1 MDGNLVRSVGVR
13 TFLTTASLVLGTAC
27 SSHPDEGTVVTP
39 GTGVT
44 QVPGGGQ
51 RIVAEPAH
59 PIMGGTL
66 TLSGDGR
73 TAVASDPDRDAVFIV
88 NLAEREV
95 TPIGVEAGAVPGR
108 IVMGSG
114 TTAYV
119 VLREAASVARIDLD
133 RKQIDAR
140 FSVCDAP
147 RGIAY
152 DAALGRVHVACQG
165 GALLSLDADTG
176 ELVRQIRVADDLR
189 DVVLSGDH
197 LVLTTFRSS
206 EILIVDPSGQI
217 SQRTLPQTFDTSAQ
231 PSVAWRAVAGPGGK
245 VGIVHQLASTN
256 VGVGTGPAGYGE
268 NGLGPC
274 SSSVVTPSVTTVTI
288 GEDGQAEV
296 SAPVTVFGAA
306 GPTDIALSESGRV
319 AVVVAGNAWSPDL
332 APVTTWNSDEGPGCG
347 SIEAPL
353 EMGEPVAVALDQND
367 RVIVQSRE
375 PAALYFDDGTKI
387 VLSSESRANTGLA
400 LFHMNTGAGIACA
413 SCHAEGTDDG
423 QTWIFSD
430 IGPRRTQ
437 SVAGG
442 VSQRAP
448 FHWDGD
454 MEDFTT
460 LVDEVMVG
468 RMSLPHRPNHA
479 QLDAFLG
486 WVDTVARPAP
496 RLGDAD
502 AIARGEALFFERTV
516 GCNDCHTGPALTNN
530 QLADVGTGAS
540 FIVPSLVGVAARAPF
555 IHDGCA
561 PTLRDR
567 FTACGGGD
575 RHGKTSQLSE
585 SELDDLVSYLE
596 TL

>member
-1 MDGNLVRSVGVR
+1 M
-13 TFLTTASLVLGTAC
+13 
-27 SSHPDEGTVVTP
+27 
-39 GTGVT
+39 
-44 QVPGGGQ
+44 
-51 RIVAEPAH
+51 
-59 PIMGGTL
+59 
-66 TLSGDGR
+66 
-73 TAVASDPDRDAVFIV
+73 
-88 NLAEREV
+88 
-95 TPIGVEAGAVPGR
+95 
-108 IVMGSG
+108 
-114 TTAYV
+114 
-119 VLREAASVARIDLD
+119 
-133 RKQIDAR
+133 
-140 FSVCDAP
+140 
-147 RGIAY
+147 
-152 DAALGRVHVACQG
+152 
-165 GALLSLDADTG
+165 
-176 ELVRQIRVADDLR
+176 
-189 DVVLSGDH
+189 
-197 LVLTTFRSS
+197 
-206 EILIVDPSGQI
+206 
-217 SQRTLPQTFDTSAQ
+217 
-231 PSVAWRAVAGPGGK
+231 
-245 VGIVHQLASTN
+245 
-256 VGVGTGPAGYGE
+256 
-268 NGLGPC
+268 
-274 SSSVVTPSVTTVTI
+274 
-288 GEDGQAEV
+288 
-296 SAPVTVFGAA
+296 
-306 GPTDIALSESGRV
+306 
-319 AVVVAGNAWSPDL
+319 
-332 APVTTWNSDEGPGCG
+332 
-347 SIEAPL
+347 
-353 EMGEPVAVALDQND
+353 
-367 RVIVQSRE
+367 QSRE
-375 PAALYFDDGTKI
+375 PAALYFEDGTKI

-468 RMSLPHRPNHA
+468 RMSLPNRPNAA

-516 GCNDCHTGPALTNN
+516 GCNNCHTGPELTNN

-540 FIVPSLVGVAARAPF
+540 FIVPSLVGLAARAPF

-585 SELDDLVSYLE
+585 TELDDLVAYLE